1 MKSGYLIILLS
12 ISFIKLQAQT
22 YTPEQLGWKSFS
34 VEIEALGKVNYFVTA
49 QKIDDKKPLLLYL
62 DGSGAMPLFQYTDR
76 GIGSSVAL
84 PYRERSDTYHFVII
98 SKPGIPFIDSVG
110 RDPVSGAPL
119 YEAPTEYDKRLSL
132 DWRVNAADLV
142 LKECLKNLLIDS
154 EQIGIIGISEGF
166 QVGAKLLE
174 VNNTITHAMLLVG
187 NGLNQMYDFV
197 IQNRREADIG
207 KISAE
212 QAQTNIDSLYRVFD
226 DIYANPLS
234 TSKKWYGHTY
244 LRWSTFCNNIPM
256 ESIINSNIP
265 IYMIACSED
274 NNTTALGTDYIK
286 IESLRKRKSN
296 IHYQVLP
303 YDHFFNEMIRDESG
317 KIVSAKSHIYE
328 VIQGAID
335 WWEQQSAP
343 K

>member
-22 YTPEQLGWKSFS
+22 YTSEQLGWKSFS
-34 VEIEALGKVNYFVTA
+34 VETEALGQVNYYVTA

-84 PYRERSDTYHFVII
+84 PYRELSDKYHFVII
-98 SKPGIPFIDSVG
+98 SKPGVPFIDSVG
-110 RDPVSGAPL
+110 RDPMSGAPV
-119 YEAPTEYDKRLSL
+119 YEAPLEYDQRLSL

-154 EQIGIIGISEGF
+154 RQIGIIGISEGF
-166 QVGAKLLE
+166 QVGAKLLD
-174 VNNTITHAMLLVG
+174 VNNNITHAMLLVG

-207 KISAE
+207 KITAE
-212 QAQTNIDSLYRVFD
+212 QAQKNIDSLYLVFD

-234 TSKKWYGHTY
+234 TSLKWYGHTY

-256 ESIINSNIP
+256 ESIIHSNIP
-265 IYMIACSED
+265 IYLIACSED
-274 NNTTALGTDYIK
+274 INTTALGTDYIK

-296 IHYQVLP
+296 IEYRVLP

-317 KIVSAKSHIYE
+317 KIVSAKSHIHE

-335 WWEQQSAP
+335 WWEMQSAL